1 MKVSMLMEEI
11 CQAIAEYDVEDAI
24 YELESL
30 GIAVRNNDEERTY
43 KDIREV
49 FEDIIAT
56 YGE

>member
-1 MKVSMLMEEI
+1 MLMEEI

-24 YELESL
+24 HELESL

>member
-1 MKVSMLMEEI
+1 MLMEEI
-11 CQAIAEYDVEDAI
+11 CQAIAEYDVEDAL

-49 FEDIIAT
+49 LEDIIAT